1 MIDAYF
7 YDGSTTRRQ
16 PVQVLLHKGILA
28 VSGEGVRRSVRL
40 SKVRVSERLEN
51 APRILRL
58 PDGGHIESSDA
69 RLDKLL
75 RRNGYREP
83 RVVRWQRNWHLSLGA
98 LVSLL
103 IVLIAGYQWGL
114 PWAADTLAQNL
125 PPSMEQRIGDEQLK
139 LIDANWMEPSRLSA
153 EEQARIRKL
162 FAGLRQPGGENTP
175 YRLEF
180 RRSKMGPNAFA
191 LPNGVI
197 VMTDELV
204 KLAANDHAVLGV
216 LGHELGH
223 VQRRHSLRRLLQ
235 ALGVG
240 VLVNVIVGDVSSAL
254 TAVPTFLL
262 DQKYSRDF
270 EREADQYA
278 IDMMQA
284 NGVPLTPMAD
294 LFKKMG
300 AAHSDGDVHASHGED
315 EGNSDRDDHDQQ
327 RAEPEPAPKK
337 GRRSGQSQIAKS
349 FEYLSSHPSDE
360 ERIKRLKGADGQGK
374 VPMRSIGA
382 SAGG

>member
-7 YDGSTTRRQ
+7 YDGNTTRRHT
-16 PVQVLLHKGILA
+16 VQLLLHKGILA

-40 SKVRVSERLEN
+40 SKVRVSERLEH
-51 APRILRL
+51 APRILHL
-58 PDGGHIESSDA
+58 PEGGYIESSDA
-69 RLDKLL
+69 GLEKLL

-83 RVVRWQRNWHLSLGA
+83 RVVRWQRNWPLSLCA

-103 IVLIAGYQWGL
+103 VILIAGYQWGL

-125 PPSMEQRIGDEQLK
+125 PPSMEKRIGDEQLR
-139 LIDANWMEPSRLSA
+139 LIDSRWMEPSRQSV
-153 EEQARIRKL
+153 EEQTRIRKL
-162 FAGLRQPGGENTP
+162 FAGLRQPRGEQTP

-180 RRSKMGPNAFA
+180 RHSKMGPNAFA

-204 KLAANDHAVLGV
+204 KLAASDQAVLGV

-240 VLVNVIVGDVSSAL
+240 VVINLFIGDVSSAL
-254 TAVPTFLL
+254 AAVPTFLL

-278 IDMMQA
+278 IDMMHA
-284 NGVPLTPMAD
+284 NAVPLSPMAE
-294 LFKKMG
+294 LFEKMG
-300 AAHSDGDVHASHGED
+300 AAHSHRAASASSDED
-315 EGNSDRDDHDQQ
+315 EDGIEEDADH
-327 RAEPEPAPKK
+327 AEESTPSAPESTN
-337 GRRSGQSQIAKS
+337 GRRDGQSRAAKS

-360 ERIKRLKGADGQGK
+360 ERIKRLKAADGK
-374 VPMRSIGA
+374 AGA
-382 SAGG
+382 AVAAGG

>member
-40 SKVRVSERLEN
+40 SKVRVSERLEHS
-51 APRILRL
+51 PRILRL

-75 RRNGYREP
+75 QRNGYREP
-83 RVVRWQRNWHLSLGA
+83 RVVYWQRNWHLSLGA
-98 LVSLL
+98 LVALL
-103 IVLIAGYQWGL
+103 MVLIAGYHWGL
-114 PWAADTLAQNL
+114 PWAADILAQNL
-125 PPSMEQRIGDEQLK
+125 PPSVEQRIGDEQLK
-139 LIDANWMEPSRLSA
+139 LIDARLMEPSRLSLQ
-153 EEQARIRKL
+153 EQARIRKL
-162 FAGLRQPGGENTP
+162 FAGLRQPGGKNTS

-204 KLAANDHAVLGV
+204 RLAANDQAVLGV

-223 VQRRHSLRRLLQ
+223 VHRRHSSRRLLQ

-240 VLVNVIVGDVSSAL
+240 VVVNVIVGDVSSAL

-284 NGVPLTPMAD
+284 NGVPLSPMAE
-294 LFKKMG
+294 LFMKMG
-300 AAHSDGDVHASHGED
+300 AARSGGNGHAPHGENED
-315 EGNSDRDDHDQQ
+315 NGGADDRDQGRVQ
-327 RAEPEPAPKK
+327 AEPTPRK
-337 GRRSGQSQIAKS
+337 GRRGGQSQIAKS
-349 FEYLSSHPSDE
+349 FEYLSSHPSDA
-360 ERIKRLKGADGQGK
+360 ERIKRLKAAD
-374 VPMRSIGA
+374 R
-382 SAGG
+382 